1 MREFPAL
8 AFNVMQNL
16 IFHVIFEYFFTYR
29 TGKKQEQNDDI
40 PKKYEMYNT
49 HSKKR
54 YSHKGQKFDYTNNT
68 LYIYIDNNKSTNS
81 KYQQRPQIAS

>member
-1 MREFPAL
+1 
-8 AFNVMQNL
+8 MQNL

-68 LYIYIDNNKSTNS
+68 
-81 KYQQRPQIAS
+81 